1 MKINSYSRACSTY
14 YTVLYIVSLFIAVIT
29 DRVKVKGLL
38 TFVINVRYR
47 VRYKARYREP
57 VRLPKKRG

>member
-38 TFVINVRYR
+38 TFVINVRY
-47 VRYKARYREP
+47 KARYREP
-57 VRLPKKRG
+57 VRLPEKRG